1 MGFRVRQHF
10 RSIVFNLNS
19 LIMKKINIIAAAIST
34 VLAIASCDKGGLNFT
49 LVEKP
54 SQDNPSITE
63 PSGEM
68 KDISFIINPLT
79 KSQWIDGEGFTWF
92 SEGDTQFGIFT
103 NDGSNVQSTSV
114 AIDGKDIV
122 VTATVPVEA
131 TKMIVYYPY
140 SNAYGQGVSTTAP
153 LTWWGFLEMAD
164 QKQSE
169 AGSVIFDTE
178 GGNGNLAL
186 ASATPVDLTA
196 VSSPFSVK
204 MVPMSSVVR
213 FIIYASEGSD
223 ASVKSVTLT
232 ASSATNNLNGQEQNT
247 FNFET
252 GAVSTIFS
260 AAGTL
265 SNKVTL
271 TTPYSLSGVTSK
283 ANASGIYM
291 GIQPVRMTG
300 FTVVVK
306 LDDNS
311 EYEFSAP
318 SNVLDIP
325 SGTIKDIYIDLKNAT
340 RTPYSPEIAVSRS
353 TINVAA
359 DATSTTFS
367 VTGKYIGWTA
377 TPSSGVTLDVSSGS
391 FTTENSTMITASF
404 AANTSDAPV
413 AHTVTIS
420 NDEGLPNLV
429 VTINQAEAGAAPVNF
444 SYTFAGWQEGG
455 NRSFRR
461 TATSA
466 GSSENKT
473 YVLVFANIRKD
484 SGSGEEVP
492 TNEDGWDL
500 LKYGFQLT
508 SAELT
513 ELQAMADFSFNLND
527 GESVVY
533 FNGIRSTTGSKRV
546 FNKFFKTSDL
556 SSDYVQVTLTQSGTS
571 ITPLDYNSASNLWK
585 PVDDAAAA
593 GFGYQYAGHYGAGK
607 GSSYEIVSYASGVY
621 TVDAKYGTG
630 GTWDNQLFIFPG
642 AGHEVSLSPT
652 SVYELQLTIE
662 SDKDITGNTL
672 FFKIASYDEANPKG
686 EGAGLKDYGIY
697 NLTAGTPLT
706 IDLFGLSN
714 FTAENICLV
723 FGLGGNPDNTTIT
736 ISNITLVA
744 L

>member
-1 MGFRVRQHF
+1 
-10 RSIVFNLNS
+10 
-19 LIMKKINIIAAAIST
+19 MKKINIITIA
-34 VLAIASCDKGGLNFT
+34 VLAAFATASCGKGELNFT
-49 LVEKP
+49 LVERTSEETP
-54 SQDNPSITE
+54 SVTE
-63 PSGEM
+63 PTGEM
-68 KDISFIINPLT
+68 RDITFKINPLT

-92 SEGDTQFGIFT
+92 SEGDTQFGLFT
-103 NDGSNVQSTSV
+103 NDGSNIQSTSV
-114 AIDGKDIV
+114 SIDGKDIV

-140 SNAYGQGVSTTAP
+140 SNAYGQGVSTTTP
-153 LTWWGFLEMAD
+153 STWWGFLEMAN
-164 QKQSE
+164 QTQSE
-169 AGSVIFDTE
+169 AGSVVFDTE

-186 ASATPVDLTA
+186 ASASPVDLT
-196 VSSPFSVK
+196 VESSPFGVR
-204 MVPMSSVVR
+204 MVPLTSVVR

-223 ASVKSVTLT
+223 ASIKSVSLT
-232 ASSATNNLNGQEQNT
+232 ASSATNNLNGQENSA

-252 GAVSTIFS
+252 GAISTIFS

-271 TTPYSLSGVTSK
+271 TTPYSLSGVTS
-283 ANASGIYM
+283 ASNASGIYM
-291 GIQPVRMTG
+291 GVQPVRITG
-300 FTVVVK
+300 YSIVVT
-306 LDDNS
+306 LDDDS

-318 SNVLDIP
+318 SGVLDIP
-325 SGTIKDIYIDLKNAT
+325 SGSIKDFYIDLKKAT
-340 RTPYSPEIAVSRS
+340 RTPYSPEISVSRS

-391 FTTENSTMITASF
+391 FTTENSTMITATF
-404 AANTSDAPV
+404 AANDSDDPV
-413 AHTVTIS
+413 AHTVTIT

-444 SYTFAGWQEGG
+444 TYTFSGWQSGG
-455 NRSFRR
+455 NLSFRR
-461 TATSA
+461 SATSA
-466 GSSENKT
+466 GSSESAAW
-473 YVLVFANIRKD
+473 VLVFANIRKD
-484 SGSGEEVP
+484 AGSGEEVP

-508 SAELT
+508 TAELT
-513 ELQAMADFSFNLND
+513 ELQAMADFSFNLNA
-527 GESVVY
+527 GESFVY
-533 FNGIRSTTGSKRV
+533 FNGIRSTTGSNRS
-546 FNKFFKTSDL
+546 FNKYFKTSDL
-556 SSDYVQVTLTQSGTS
+556 SSDYVHVTLTQSGTS
-571 ITPLDYNSASNLWK
+571 FTPLDYNSASNLWK

-593 GFGYQYAGHYGAGK
+593 GFGYYYAGHYGAGK
-607 GSSYEIVSYASGVY
+607 GSSYEIVSYTGGAY

-672 FFKIASYDEANPKG
+672 FFKISSYSESNEKG
-686 EGAGLKDYGIY
+686 EGAGLKDYGY
-697 NLTAGTPLT
+697 YSLTAGTPLT

-714 FTAENICLV
+714 LTAENICLV
-723 FGLGGNPDNTTIT
+723 FGLGGHPDNTTIT